1 MVLASL
7 FNSIKTLNYELMRM
21 LILVALQLTVSV
33 ALFAQDDD
41 ELIDERPLNSISL
54 NLLGDASLISIN
66 YERQFIINPSFILSS
81 KLGAGFN
88 KEFQLNLCFSGSC
101 PNPPSPD
108 TFFTIPHHI
117 TGNIGKE
124 RHFFEFGL
132 GGTNIVGNTSQPY
145 LFYPIIGYRLLPEEA
160 DNINFRI
167 FLQIPFSGLDT
178 DKIVFSPLGLN
189 FGISF

>member
-1 MVLASL
+1 M
-7 FNSIKTLNYELMRM
+7 KM
-21 LILVALQLTVSV
+21 LILVALQLSVSV

-66 YERQFIINPSFILSS
+66 YKRQFIINPSFILTS

-101 PNPPSPD
+101 TNSPSPEI
-108 TFFTIPHHI
+108 FFTIPHHI

-145 LFYPIIGYRLLPEEA
+145 LFYPIIGYRLSPEEA

-167 FLQIPFSGLDT
+167 FLQVPFSGLDT
-178 DKIVFSPLGLN
+178 DKILFSPLGLN